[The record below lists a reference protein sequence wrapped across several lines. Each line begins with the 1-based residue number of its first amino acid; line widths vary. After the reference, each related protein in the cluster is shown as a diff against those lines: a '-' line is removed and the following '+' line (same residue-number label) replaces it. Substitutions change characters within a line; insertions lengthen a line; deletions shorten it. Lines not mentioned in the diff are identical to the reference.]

1 MRAQQQQPPAPA
13 APSEPELPPY
23 DFNIPD
29 GIVDGLA
36 NQPKG
41 GRPLPPS

>member
-36 NQPKG
+36 
-41 GRPLPPS
+41 RDR